1 MILKHIFSE
10 DSVVLTLSFL
20 LLISMSVL
28 SWYIILWKGWK
39 LRCERRALIKFSD
52 QYITTS
58 NWPNNSTIKPVGG
71 SVDLLIKETEKL
83 KTLLPLYKQEERKE
97 ILSMHLVQSLDLIR
111 VWMDKGLTV
120 LASIGSSAPFI
131 GLFGTVIGIYGALIN
146 IAAKG
151 NGGLDVVAGPMG
163 EALIATAVGLF
174 TAIPAVLAYNAYV
187 RQNRLLIQDLRHI
200 AEQLTIYISFNQK

>member
-1 MILKHIFSE
+1 
-10 DSVVLTLSFL
+10 
-20 LLISMSVL
+20 MSIL
-28 SWYIILWKGWK
+28 SWYIIFWKGWK
-39 LRCERRALIKFSD
+39 LYRERQALIKFSNL
-52 QYITTS
+52 YITKS
-58 NWPNNSTIKPVGG
+58 NWPNHAVIKMVGG
-71 SVDLLIKETEKL
+71 SVDLLIKESEKL
-83 KTLLPLYKQEERKE
+83 KTILPLYKEEERKE

-131 GLFGTVIGIYGALIN
+131 GLFGTVIGIYSALIN

-163 EALIATAVGLF
+163 EALSATAVGLF
-174 TAIPAVLAYNAYV
+174 TAIPAVLAYNSYV